1 MPRIKVVGSMFR
13 DLSTL
18 DNEEWVLTKERE
30 ASLSYEC
37 EGVII
42 RQRSNEFDPKALAVF
57 AGDTHIG
64 FIGKTTDIYIN
75 QDKLLFPMECKV
87 IRVDLLK
94 KDNENEHIFFIDVEK

>member
-18 DNEEWVLTKERE
+18 DNEEWTLTKERD
-30 ASLSYEC
+30 ASRSYEC

-87 IRVDLLK
+87 TRVDLIK
-94 KDNENEHIFFIDVEK
+94 KETENEHIFFVDVEK